1 VLETAF
7 LLSRLQELPGEPLRN
22 RAIEELGTI
31 YRILQQIRRLI
42 GGEVRFVL
50 QRAEHELHRAATR
63 LETPLPI
70 DWDF

>member
-1 VLETAF
+1 M
-7 LLSRLQELPGEPLRN
+7 RH
-22 RAIEELGTI
+22 RAIEELGMI
-31 YRILQQIRRLI
+31 YRILQRIRRLV
-42 GGEVRFVL
+42 GSEVGFVL